1 MFLEKYKDLALQSP
15 RGKVIQA
22 LIDANIDKLKD
33 RVPEADKILID
44 MIWRYGFEMDND
56 TIHRP
61 PVYRYIDAWLER
73 LLHKQARA
81 ASTRWVAGRYPR
93 SQ

>member
-1 MFLEKYKDLALQSP
+1 MFLEKYKDLAFQTP
-15 RGKVIQA
+15 RGQVIQA
-22 LIDANIDKLKD
+22 LIDSNIEQLNK
-33 RVPEADKILID
+33 RVDNADKILID
-44 MIWRYGFEMDND
+44 MIWKYGFEQREES
-56 TIHRP
+56 THKP
-61 PVYRYIDAWLER
+61 PSHVYIDAWLER